1 MNPMIERFRLHRRA
15 GGMCYSH
22 DRQTGVRKS
31 LKTRD
36 ASHAQ
41 QLIRAMNQSSAQPIL
56 NREMAKVFLKG
67 QDPRFCERTWQDV
80 ADLTMGGF
88 TSSSA

>member
-1 MNPMIERFRLHRRA
+1 
-15 GGMCYSH
+15 MCYSH